1 MAKTA
6 APKQVKNKPEE
17 CECGGERKWVKRAN
31 NNSFYWY
38 CPKCDSY
45 FTKHNVKK
53 TFGS

>member
-6 APKQVKNKPEE
+6 QKEVKKIQTNE

-31 NNSFYWY
+31 NNVFYWY
-38 CPKCDSY
+38 CSKCDNY

-53 TFGS
+53 EFK